1 MPTDIELIHNLS
13 RRVIQLEGQVAF
25 LYKHLGVE
33 FVPESPALTD
43 DPRIIELLK
52 KGDKLGAIKLHREIY
67 SSGAQDAIA
76 AVNEM
81 QGRLGL

>member
-33 FVPESPALTD
+33 FVPESAPTD

-52 KGDKLGAIKLHREIY
+52 KGNKLDAIKLHREIY

-76 AVNEM
+76 AINEM

>member
-1 MPTDIELIHNLS
+1 MQPEIEIQKLS
-13 RRVIQLEGQVAF
+13 RRVIQLEAQVAF

-33 FVPESPALTD
+33 FVPEAAPND
-43 DPRIIELLK
+43 DPRIIEQLK
-52 KGDKLGAIKLHREIY
+52 KGNKLEAIKLYREIF
-67 SSGAQDAIA
+67 SAGPQDAIA

>member
-1 MPTDIELIHNLS
+1 MQPEIEIQKLS
-13 RRVIQLEGQVAF
+13 KRIIQLEAQVAF

-33 FVPESPALTD
+33 FVPESAPTD

-52 KGDKLGAIKLHREIY
+52 KGDKLGAIKLHREIF

-76 AVNEM
+76 AINEM